1 MFNRELASDA
11 FETALKAQQAETLDE
26 LDAIVAPTIQ
36 QLGFKNFCGVEVC
49 GLAGQRRV
57 RVRHGVNHAGWQ
69 AHYLQCG
76 LARHDAA
83 ITELSAT
90 TEPFFRSELP
100 TRRGGLTAPESR
112 IAEEARSF
120 GVSDSLFVPQ
130 HHVDGT
136 LGAVVFIAGEKIDR
150 TPCLRTAA
158 HLLAVQYALLARS
171 LVERTSQHS
180 VDQRRVTLTRR
191 QLECLKWVAAGK
203 TSPDIG
209 DILGLSARTVDTYIG
224 AACERLGVRTRA
236 QAINAALIQGLLPA

>member
-1 MFNRELASDA
+1 MFDRELASGA

-36 QLGFKNFCGVEVC
+36 QLGFKHFCGVEVF
-49 GLAGQRRV
+49 GAGGQRRAS
-57 RVRHGVNHAGWQ
+57 VRHGVNHAGWQ
-69 AHYLQCG
+69 AHYLQCA

-83 ITELSAT
+83 IAEIGAT

-100 TRRGGLTAPESR
+100 ARRGGLTAPESR
-112 IAEEARSF
+112 IAEEARAF

-136 LGAVVFIAGEKIDR
+136 LGAVVFIAGDEIDR

-158 HLLAVQYALLARS
+158 HLLAVQYGLLARR
-171 LVERTSQHS
+171 LLRRPSQNR
-180 VDQRRVTLTRR
+180 VDQVTLTRR

-209 DILGLSARTVDTYIG
+209 DILGLSARTVDTYVG
-224 AACERLGVRTRA
+224 TACERLGVRTRA
-236 QAINAALIQGLLPA
+236 QAIKEALTQGLLPP